1 MFNRKP
7 KDKQPID
14 HAIDATFDAYDPHD
28 DDALKQFKLLKGL
41 HAIKAQTEPKR
52 PNPDTMLLVAGNLVG
67 IVMIVGHERAH
78 VVTSKALQFIKQ
90 AR

>member
-14 HAIDATFDAYDPHD
+14 HAIDATFDAYTPYDE
-28 DDALKQFKLLKGL
+28 DAHKHLKSLKQLYALRNQDKRKG
-41 HAIKAQTEPKR
+41 PSS
-52 PNPDTMLLVAGNLVG
+52 DTILMVAGNLLG
-67 IVMIVGHERAH
+67 IAMVVGHERAN